1 MDTFQLVSRALAKR
15 LGIDVSEI
23 TSDTE
28 LMVLGV
34 DSLDA
39 AELLMELEEVLG
51 VEVEATKQM
60 KTVGD
65 VVEEIERAVNG

>member
-15 LGIDVSEI
+15 LGIDVAEI
-23 TSDTE
+23 TPDTE

-51 VEVEATKQM
+51 VEVEAAKQM

-65 VVEEIERAVNG
+65 VVEEIERAANA

>member
-65 VVEEIERAVNG
+65 VVEEIDRAVNG